1 MMIKVLGTNLRMM
14 YDGYKLFEV
23 ENSLTN
29 NISAELPST
38 HELPTRRLIIVFS
51 EYRNLR
57 KLNSGIQY
65 FGLSHVNEL

>member
-1 MMIKVLGTNLRMM
+1 MM

-29 NISAELPST
+29 NISTQLPSNY
-38 HELPTRRLIIVFS
+38 ELPTRRLIIVFS

-57 KLNSGIQY
+57 QVEFRNPIFWIESCK
-65 FGLSHVNEL
+65 